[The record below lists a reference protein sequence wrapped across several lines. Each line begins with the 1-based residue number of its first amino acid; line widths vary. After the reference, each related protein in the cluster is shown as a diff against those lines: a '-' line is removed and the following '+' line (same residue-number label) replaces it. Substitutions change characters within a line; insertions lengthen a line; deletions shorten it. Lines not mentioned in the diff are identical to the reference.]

1 MPLIRNFQATDVW
14 KAFILNSLLTSII
27 ILVSITVKQS
37 LDNYV
42 FVDNN
47 MDDDQN
53 DKVVRTSTSVS
64 ILFTLFVT
72 FVASMISY
80 TIMYFIFGYGGGM
93 VVQKK

>member
-42 FVDNN
+42 FVNN
-47 MDDDQN
+47 DIDFDQN
-53 DKVVRTSTSVS
+53 DKVVRKSTGVS

-72 FVASMISY
+72 FVASMLSY
-80 TIMYFIFGYGGGM
+80 TIMYFLFGYGGNM
-93 VVQKK
+93 VVQKR

>member
-1 MPLIRNFQATDVW
+1 MPLIRNFQATDIW

-47 MDDDQN
+47 IDDDQN
-53 DKVVRTSTSVS
+53 DKVVRKSTTLS

-80 TIMYFIFGYGGGM
+80 TIMYFIFGYGGSM

>member
-93 VVQKK
+93 VIQKK

>member
-47 MDDDQN
+47 MDDDQT

-72 FVASMISY
+72 FVASMIAY

>member
-1 MPLIRNFQATDVW
+1 MPLIKNFQATDVW

-53 DKVVRTSTSVS
+53 DKVVRKSTTVS

-72 FVASMISY
+72 FVASMIAY